1 MYKQILHD
9 HLDGGL
15 RAETCLELANAIDYK
30 PILEVDDVSTFFNR
44 SESKS
49 LEEYLEAFTHT
60 IALMQSFENI
70 ERIAYEAAVD
80 MHNNDINFYE
90 SRYAPFY
97 SVNDELSPLDVINA
111 INSGFKLAEDEYGIL
126 SGLIL
131 CGMRH
136 DPQNVIH
143 VSDLA
148 IEYKDLI
155 IGFDIAGPELGFLP
169 SQYKDVFKKI
179 KENKINVTIH
189 AGEGDGVKSIQ
200 DALDNGAKRIG
211 HGVRIIEDVN
221 LVNKNLGKVASYIVE
236 KQIPLEVCI
245 TSNLNTNMYKSLEE
259 HPIKQLI
266 DLGFNISLN
275 TDNRLM
281 SNTSVNYELEN
292 CRLIGI
298 KEPESLLKFSASDSF
313 LKSRH

>member
-1 MYKQILHD
+1 
-9 HLDGGL
+9 
-15 RAETCLELANAIDYK
+15 
-30 PILEVDDVSTFFNR
+30 
-44 SESKS
+44 
-49 LEEYLEAFTHT
+49 
-60 IALMQSFENI
+60 
-70 ERIAYEAAVD
+70 
-80 MHNNDINFYE
+80 
-90 SRYAPFY
+90 
-97 SVNDELSPLDVINA
+97 VNDVLSPLDVINA
-111 INSGFKLAEDEYGIL
+111 INSGFKLAENEYGIQ

-136 DPQNVIH
+136 DPKNVID

-155 IGFDIAGPELGFLP
+155 IGFDIAGPELGFMP

-179 KENKINVTIH
+179 KENKINITIH
-189 AGEGDGVKSIQ
+189 AGEGDGVESIQ

-221 LVNKNLGKVASYIVE
+221 LENKILGKVASHIVE

-245 TSNLNTNMYKSLEE
+245 TSNLHTNMYKSLEE

-266 DLGFNISLN
+266 ELGFNITLN

-281 SNTSVNYELEN
+281 SNTSVNYEIEN
-292 CRLIGI
+292 CKLIGI
-298 KEPESLLKFSASDSF
+298 KDPDSLLKLSTSDSF